1 MLDQINLF
9 IDAKGMKDMDTER
22 HVRYTVAPDAHAKF
36 VNHTG
41 KCIGT
46 GRMGLA
52 LRKEYLDQLAFTQE
66 KIGFSHIRGHGLF
79 SDDMG
84 IYQPYTDAEGVR
96 HERYCF
102 TYLDQVMDS
111 YLHLGLKP
119 FLELGFMPHAMA
131 GGTQTLFYWRA
142 NVTPPADM
150 GKWTA
155 MVKATLRHLAER
167 YGEREVSEW
176 PCEVWNEPNLT
187 NFWENRDKAKY
198 FALYQAT
205 AIAVKETLPNMK
217 VGGPAI
223 CGGSDSLDWVRD
235 FLTFCR
241 DEKLPLD
248 FVTRHA
254 YMGQTPEH
262 KGRYMYHS
270 MCAVEDLLGEMERTR
285 AVIDSFPEYRGMPM
299 HITEFNTSYNPFC
312 PIHDT
317 NLNAAYLAGLL
328 SRFGDVADSYSYWT
342 FGDVFEE
349 SGVPSLP
356 FHGGFGLV
364 ANGSI
369 AKPAFWTFAFF
380 RALSGEAVLKNEN
393 IVLLKKENGG
403 YEGVAWNLCR
413 EKREHMRMTL
423 ELPFKGQATLMTRTV
438 DEQCCDPLKCWHEMG
453 EPASLSEKQLAF
465 LRTAAQPKCE
475 TAVLH
480 ADADRLTLAL
490 SLSENAVIHFELTPY
505 KKQGDYGYDYEW
517 YREHT

>member
-1 MLDQINLF
+1 M
-9 IDAKGMKDMDTER
+9 ATER
-22 HVRYTVAPDAHAKF
+22 HLKYEIAPDSHATF

-41 KCIGT
+41 ECIGT

-52 LRKEYLDQLAFTQE
+52 LRKEYLDQLAFTQQE
-66 KIGFSHIRGHGLF
+66 IGFSHIRGHGLF

-84 IYQPYTDAEGVR
+84 IYQPYTDADGVQ

-111 YLHLGLKP
+111 YLRLGLKP
-119 FLELGFMPHAMA
+119 FLELGFMPYAMA
-131 GGTQTLFYWRA
+131 SGTQTIFYWRA

-150 GKWTA
+150 EKWTD

-167 YGEREVSEW
+167 YGEQEVSGW

-187 NFWENRDKAKY
+187 IFWENRDKEKY
-198 FALYQAT
+198 LALYQAT
-205 AIAVKETLPNMK
+205 SMAVKEVLPRMK

-241 DEKLPLD
+241 DQHLPLD

-254 YMGQTPEH
+254 YMGQTPEQ
-262 KGRYMYHS
+262 KGRYLYHEMRTVDDIIS
-270 MCAVEDLLGEMERTR
+270 EMECTR
-285 AVIDSFPEYRGMPM
+285 AVIDSFPEYKGLPM
-299 HITEFNTSYNPFC
+299 HITEFNTSYHPFC

-328 SRFGDVADSYSYWT
+328 SRLGNVAESYSYWT

-364 ANGSI
+364 ANGLI
-369 AKPAFWTFAFF
+369 PKPTFWTFAFF
-380 RALSGEAVLKNEN
+380 RALSGDAVLRNEH
-393 IVLLKKENGG
+393 IILLKKENGG
-403 YEGVAWNLCR
+403 YEGIAWNLCQKSR
-413 EKREHMRMTL
+413 EPVCLTL
-423 ELPFKGQATLMTRTV
+423 DIPFDGQATLLKQTV
-438 DEQCCDPLKCWHEMG
+438 DEDCCNPLKCWHEMG
-453 EPASLSEKQLAF
+453 EPASLSKTQLAF
-465 LRTAAQPKCE
+465 LRMAAQPKCE
-475 TAVLH
+475 TVVLQ
-480 ADADRLTLAL
+480 AKAGKLTVSL
-490 SLSENAVIHFELTPY
+490 SFSENAVMHFELVPY
-505 KKQGDYGYDYEW
+505 EKQGDDGYDYEW
-517 YREHT
+517 YQSHT

>member
-1 MLDQINLF
+1 
-9 IDAKGMKDMDTER
+9 MKSI
-22 HVRYTVAPDAHAKF
+22 RYEIASSSRAAF

-41 KCIGT
+41 ECIGT

-52 LRKEYLDQLAFTQE
+52 LRQEYLEQLALAQRE
-66 KIGFSHIRGHGLF
+66 IGFSHIRGHGLF

-84 IYQPYTDAEGVR
+84 VYQPYTDEAGVR
-96 HERYCF
+96 RERYCF

-111 YLHLGLKP
+111 YRRLGLKP
-119 FLELGFMPHAMA
+119 FLELGFMPAEMA
-131 GGTQTLFYWRA
+131 SGSQTIFYWRG

-150 GKWTA
+150 EKWTA

-167 YGEREVSEW
+167 YGEAEVSGW
-176 PCEVWNEPNLT
+176 PCEVWNEPNLV
-187 NFWENRDKAKY
+187 NFWENRDKEKY
-198 FALYQAT
+198 FALYKAT
-205 AIAVKETLPNMK
+205 AAAVKEALPGMR

-241 DEKLPLD
+241 DERLPLD

-262 KGRYMYHS
+262 RGRYLYHTLCGVS
-270 MCAVEDLLGEMERTR
+270 DLIDEMTRTR

-299 HITEFNTSYNPFC
+299 HITEFNTSYNPLC

-328 SRFGDVADSYSYWT
+328 SRLGDVADSYSYWT

-349 SGVPSLP
+349 SGVPPLP

-364 ANGSI
+364 ANGLI
-369 AKPAFWTFAFF
+369 PKPTFWTFAFF
-380 RALSGEAVLKNEN
+380 RALQGEAVLKTEHA
-393 IVLLKKENGG
+393 LLLRRPDGG

-413 EKREHMRMTL
+413 EAREPLALTL
-423 ELPFKGQATLMTRTV
+423 RLPLEKEAATLLTRTV
-438 DEQCCDPLKCWHEMG
+438 DEACCNPLKCWHEMG
-453 EPASLSEKQLAF
+453 EPASLSERQLRF
-465 LRTAAQPKCE
+465 LRTSAQPRCE

-480 ADADRLTLAL
+480 AQEGALTLAL
-490 SLSENAVIHFELTPY
+490 ELGENAVVHFEVSPRVQ
-505 KKQGDYGYDYEW
+505 QGDNGYDYEW
-517 YREHT
+517 YRTHA